1 MRCAP
6 NRALNRAPNRVVSRA
21 RPAHS
26 TRERPSPHMPAL
38 RPSGSRSFVRCLVS
52 VDGTNF
58 KKLVEASDFSDSS
71 KREARALV
79 VVGIVFLRVA

>member
-1 MRCAP
+1 MIDLDGHRSF
-6 NRALNRAPNRVVSRA
+6 RRA
-21 RPAHS
+21 RAIAGV
-26 TRERPSPHMPAL
+26 TRERPAPHMPAL

-52 VDGTNF
+52 IDGTNF

-79 VVGIVFLRVA
+79 EDPGR

>member
-1 MRCAP
+1 
-6 NRALNRAPNRVVSRA
+6 
-21 RPAHS
+21 
-26 TRERPSPHMPAL
+26 MPAL